1 MFKFGRNVIKKAVDQ
16 INLLDGQLNK
26 TQKNNRLRMEKRRN
40 NLDNKFEEIDKTR
53 KKEKI
58 VLKIIQNRLQLG

>member
-26 TQKNNRLRMEKRRN
+26 TQKNNRLRMEKRMN
-40 NLDNKFEEIDKTR
+40 NLDNKFEEFDKTR
-53 KKEKI
+53 KKRKDSF
-58 VLKIIQNRLQLG
+58 KDYSK

>member
-40 NLDNKFEEIDKTR
+40 NLDNKFEDFDKTR
-53 KKEKI
+53 KKRKDCF
-58 VLKIIQNRLQLG
+58 KDYSK

>member
-40 NLDNKFEEIDKTR
+40 NLDNKFEEFDKTR